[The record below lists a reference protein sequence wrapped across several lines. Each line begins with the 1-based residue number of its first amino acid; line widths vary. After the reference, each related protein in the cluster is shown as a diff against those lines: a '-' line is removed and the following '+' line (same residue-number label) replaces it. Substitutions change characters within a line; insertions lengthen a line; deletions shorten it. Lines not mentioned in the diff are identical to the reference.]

1 MIIENVL
8 LNYRIEYSIIDYILI
23 DYIIDYILGQFP
35 IYKNNF
41 FFWQIKIFEIAT
53 GVIYRVTV

>member
-23 DYIIDYILGQFP
+23 DYILFDYIIDYILGQFP
-35 IYKNNF
+35 IYKNNSSSF
-41 FFWQIKIFEIAT
+41 DKSGFLKFSAN
-53 GVIYRVTV
+53 